1 MNFFEFREQIVSKK
15 TTATQPAGGDAM
27 TVSQLTS
34 VIDRAIKSGVPSFV
48 NVRGEVSNFNA
59 HRASGHLYFTLKDPG
74 ACVDCVIFKSD
85 AQRLKFKPA
94 DGMELLA
101 GGRVG
106 VYAQRGRYQLY
117 VSSLSPIGQG
127 ALELAFQQLRAK
139 LQAEGLFAPERKK
152 ALPAFP
158 IKIVLVTSRQTAAL
172 QDMLKVLRRFPF
184 LQLSVFHVPVQG
196 EGAGEKIAEALG
208 LLNRQAAKGK
218 RVVDVMLLARG
229 GGSLE
234 DLWAFNEEVVARAIA
249 KSAIPIVTGVGH
261 EVDVSIS
268 DLVADY
274 HAHTPT
280 EAAQVIVAQWRNAPD
295 AIDTIV
301 LRSRRALRQSL
312 MDARQRL
319 SAIERHEVFRRP
331 TDRINQIRQLLDDRQ
346 RTLTFS
352 VTNRLQNATTR
363 LGRAMARLGEKHP
376 RHRVVLHAQRLDELR
391 TRMTRAM
398 SQLNERRMAR
408 IVTLD
413 TQLRAL
419 SPEAVLKRGYSMTTL
434 KKSGKLV
441 RAALQVKTGDRLIT
455 RFADGTVESIA
466 EDQKQLPLFE

>member
-1 MNFFEFREQIVSKK
+1 MP
-15 TTATQPAGGDAM
+15 TARPDI
-27 TVSQLTS
+27 STS
-34 VIDRAIKSGVPSFV
+34 R
-48 NVRGEVSNFNA
+48 
-59 HRASGHLYFTLKDPG
+59 LKDPG

-106 VYAQRGRYQLY
+106 IYAQRGRYQLY

-152 ALPAFP
+152 PLPAFP
-158 IKIVLVTSRQTAAL
+158 INIVLVTSRQTAAL

-218 RVVDVMLLARG
+218 RVVDVMLLGRG

-312 MDARQRL
+312 TDARQRL

-331 TDRINQIRQLLDDRQ
+331 TDRIDQIRQLLDDRQ
-346 RTLTFS
+346 RTLSF
-352 VTNRLQNATTR
+352 R
-363 LGRAMARLGEKHP
+363 
-376 RHRVVLHAQRLDELR
+376 
-391 TRMTRAM
+391 
-398 SQLNERRMAR
+398 
-408 IVTLD
+408 
-413 TQLRAL
+413 
-419 SPEAVLKRGYSMTTL
+419 
-434 KKSGKLV
+434 
-441 RAALQVKTGDRLIT
+441 
-455 RFADGTVESIA
+455 
-466 EDQKQLPLFE
+466 